1 MTPIS
6 TYPAWAMPE
15 YASSRLRL
23 VWVMAIRLPTTMLVA
38 ATKAR
43 RACHSGARW
52 GRPPA
57 KTRTIIAKAAAL
69 VPTDM
74 NAVTGIGAPWYTSG
88 VHMWNGA
95 AETLNAKP
103 TPMSTTPRI
112 NNGLEADALA
122 SWVAMSGMIVV
133 PEAP

>member
-1 MTPIS
+1 M
-6 TYPAWAMPE
+6 YPACATPE
-15 YASSRLRL
+15 YASSRFKLDCAI
-23 VWVMAIRLPTTMLVA
+23 AIRLPTIMLVA
-38 ATKAR
+38 ATKASST
-43 RACHSGARW
+43 CHSGERW

-95 AETLNAKP
+95 AETLNANP
-103 TPMSTTPRI
+103 TPISTMPSTSSGLPR
-112 NNGLEADALA
+112 LADATR
-122 SWVAMSGMIVV
+122 VAMSGITVV
-133 PEAP
+133 PAAP